1 MRPVL
6 IASLLCASLLAGCAT
21 GRLSTGERLAL
32 YRAHAGA
39 PQQDM
44 RFTGRLNGWTELGE
58 TALAVWTRP
67 GEAYLL
73 ELAGACPQL
82 PYTPAI
88 GLTSQGGRVSARF
101 DQVRVRDAGPGIQ
114 MPCRIGSIRP
124 LDVKALRVSEQALRQ
139 ADAQERTP
147 ADAQPE
153 P

>member
-1 MRPVL
+1 MRSVL
-6 IASLLCASLLAGCAT
+6 GVSLFCVALLTGCAT
-21 GRLSTGERLAL
+21 GRLTTEQRLAL

-73 ELAGACPQL
+73 ELAGSCPQL

-88 GLTSQGGRVSARF
+88 GLTSQGSRVSARF
-101 DQVRVRDAGPGIQ
+101 DQVLVRDAGPGIQ

-139 ADAQERTP
+139 AEAQERAP
-147 ADAQPE
+147 ADAPTG